1 VDGSEK
7 MYVQLTKQATSP
19 VLLLL
24 PGDCHRE
31 ESTSVANILCGEY
44 VSDDVVPVYVK
55 AVQEFIDGRME
66 VEDREEIRRGR
77 GGRGRGGR
85 GIPAPL
91 QAVEEEKE
99 EEEEEEEEFEETGA
113 ARVSEEEEEEEE
125 AEELEN
131 EAEEGEEEE
140 EEEEAEEL
148 ENEAEEEAQEQVTPE
163 SVVCAILQCP
173 NAADLR
179 NKLMDRKAKWYGG
192 PTAVLAKLQEAG
204 LECNVHR
211 LRRAASFKPA
221 VVAAHRVVAQYQHLH
236 RVIKDLRSAQIARP
250 ASVVIDEASIVA
262 EQVTEEVDQALC
274 ATVL

>member
-1 VDGSEK
+1 
-7 MYVQLTKQATSP
+7 MYVQLTKQATCP

-31 ESTSVANILCGEY
+31 ESTSVANILCGAD
-44 VSDDVVPVYVK
+44 VSEDVVPVYVE

-91 QAVEEEKE
+91 QAVEEEQE
-99 EEEEEEEEFEETGA
+99 EEEEEEEELEDEA
-113 ARVSEEEEEEEE
+113 EEE
-125 AEELEN
+125 AEEE
-131 EAEEGEEEE
+131 
-140 EEEEAEEL
+140 
-148 ENEAEEEAQEQVTPE
+148 VTPK
-163 SVVCAILQCP
+163 SVVCAILQCS

-204 LECNVHR
+204 LECNVHQ

-236 RVIKDLRSAQIARP
+236 RIIKDLRSAQIARP

-262 EQVTEEVDQALC
+262 KQVAEEVDEALC
-274 ATVL
+274 ATVLLSPLLSLN